1 MHDMHD
7 SRWDDEKTVDLLLV
21 REFLDLPAS
30 LGAADGTFKRF
41 VIVVAFR

>member
-7 SRWDDEKTVDLLLV
+7 SRWDDEQTVDLLLV
-21 REFLDLPAS
+21 REFLYLPAS